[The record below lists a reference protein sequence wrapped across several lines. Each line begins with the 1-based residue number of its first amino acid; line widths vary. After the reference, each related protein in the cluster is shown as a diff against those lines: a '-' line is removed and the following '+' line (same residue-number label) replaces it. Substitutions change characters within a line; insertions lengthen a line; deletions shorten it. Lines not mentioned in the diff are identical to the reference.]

1 MKKIIGL
8 ILVLPLLFYLSRL
21 LYSLPERVVVHAIGC
36 IFIASGSLLLVA
48 NLVRKVLWVSSAA
61 QVIEHIEAGTN
72 KGKTLWRC
80 KVRFLDTSQHQV
92 EAVDK
97 YAISTDPQP
106 VGTEVIILYPHGR
119 PDKVHCYS
127 PLTFYAVPVLFVS
140 IGIAALLAF

>member
-1 MKKIIGL
+1 MVVRDILAEELFPHIGSEDKAYEKACFL
-8 ILVLPLLFYLSRL
+8 AHIT
-21 LYSLPERVVVHAIGC
+21 
-36 IFIASGSLLLVA
+36 
-48 NLVRKVLWVSSAA
+48 RKVLWVSSAA

-80 KVRFLDTSQHQV
+80 KVRFLDTSQNQV

-97 YAISTDPQP
+97 YATSTDPQP
-106 VGTEVIILYPHGR
+106 VGTQVIILYPHGR